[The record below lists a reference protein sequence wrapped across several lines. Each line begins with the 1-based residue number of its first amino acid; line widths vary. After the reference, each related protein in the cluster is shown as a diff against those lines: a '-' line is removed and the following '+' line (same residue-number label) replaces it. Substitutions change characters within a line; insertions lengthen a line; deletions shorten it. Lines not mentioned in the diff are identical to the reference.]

1 MIEYYK
7 IARNHMVQRVAKG
20 GYSDIEHSLCFSIPP
35 SLVKE
40 VDEVGVYGNIA
51 PNGQPIIN

>member
-1 MIEYYK
+1 
-7 IARNHMVQRVAKG
+7 MVQRLAKG
-20 GYSDIEHSLCFSIPP
+20 GYADIEHCLCYSIPP

-51 PNGQPIIN
+51 PNGAPIIN